1 MLRRTAFAKKNSFD
15 DLLAAVFK
23 RAQAGGLIE
32 ESPRAAVDATG
43 FETSHASA
51 YYVGR
56 AGYEPFMRR
65 RWPKLTTVCDIG
77 SYLLAA
83 AVVTQGPSNDSPQF
97 APAMLDAAQHV
108 AFDRVTADAAY
119 DGEHNHRLCREE
131 LGIRSTIIPLNR
143 RAHPNAIPQTH
154 YRRQMK
160 TRFFKRLYGQRWHI
174 ESAFSQTKR
183 VLGDRLRARNQPA
196 QYREVHLRVLTHNTM
211 ILWCLNAKGFQQ
223 SIRGSKR

>member
-1 MLRRTAFAKKNSFD
+1 MFT
-15 DLLAAVFK
+15 

-32 ESPRAAVDATG
+32 ERPRAAVDATG

-65 RWPKLTTVCDIG
+65 RWPKLSTVCDMG
-77 SYLLAA
+77 SYQFVC

-97 APAMLDAAQHV
+97 VPAMLEATRHV

-119 DGEHNHRLCREE
+119 DGEHNHTLCREA

-143 RAHPNAIPQTH
+143 RAHPNAIPKTR

-160 TRFFKRLYGQRWHI
+160 TRFFKRLYGQRRHI

-183 VLGDRLRARNQPA
+183 VLGDRLRARKQPA
-196 QYREVHLRVLTHNTM
+196 QHSEVRLRVLTHDTM
-211 ILWCLNAKGFQQ
+211 ILWCHWL
-223 SIRGSKR
+223 KRISTEH